1 MSPNSGSRVADRVT
15 SRGSGV
21 GVRELARSTLTDQWR
36 WAMVPAPASLAD
48 DAGWGGLPC
57 GAGRPTMAMITD
69 ASLSLETE
77 VEGVAF
83 AREILRIEGEALG
96 RVRERLGPAIAH
108 AADLIHRCAGSVIV
122 TGMGKAGLVGQK
134 LAATLASTGTR
145 AFPLHPGEAI
155 HGDLGRIRAD
165 DVVIALSQSGET
177 EEVLRLVP
185 ALRRLSARL
194 IAITER
200 TTSSLGQAADL
211 CIALGP
217 IEEACP
223 LGLAPSASTTALM
236 AVGDALALLVS
247 RMRDFSPE
255 DFALYHPGGSL
266 GRKLTRV
273 EDVMRTGR
281 QLRRAHVEETVREIF
296 VRLAGPRRRSGA
308 FLIEDADTH
317 LLGIFTDSDLARL
330 FEKRRE
336 AELDRQIGEIMTID
350 PKRVRVG
357 ALLSDAVELLKTYK
371 ISELPVVDRGNRLVG
386 LIDVTDLIGLVPAE
400 FEE

>member
-1 MSPNSGSRVADRVT
+1 
-15 SRGSGV
+15 
-21 GVRELARSTLTDQWR
+21 
-36 WAMVPAPASLAD
+36 
-48 DAGWGGLPC
+48 
-57 GAGRPTMAMITD
+57 MAMITD
-69 ASLSLETE
+69 ASLALESE

-83 AREILRIEGEALG
+83 ARNVLRIEAEALQ
-96 RVRERLGPAIAH
+96 RVRERLDPAIAQ
-108 AADLIHRCAGSVIV
+108 AADLVYRCSGSVIV

-145 AFPLHPGEAI
+145 AFPLHPAEAV

-177 EEVLRLVP
+177 EEVLRLIP
-185 ALRRLSARL
+185 ALRRLGAAL
-194 IAITER
+194 VAITER
-200 TTSSLGQAADL
+200 STSSLGQAADL
-211 CIALGP
+211 CVAIGP

-247 RMRDFSPE
+247 RMRAFSPE
-255 DFALYHPGGSL
+255 DFALYHPAGSL
-266 GRKLTRV
+266 GRKLSRV

-281 QLRRAHVEETVREIF
+281 QLRRAHVDETVRQVF

-308 FLIEDADTH
+308 VLIEDDQTH

-336 AELDRQIGEIMTID
+336 SDLDRPIGEIMTVD

-357 ALLSDAVELLKTYK
+357 AMLADAVELLKTHR
-371 ISELPVVDRGNRLVG
+371 ISELPVVDRSNHLVG
-386 LIDVTDLIGLVPAE
+386 LIDVTDLIGLAPAE

>member
-1 MSPNSGSRVADRVT
+1 
-15 SRGSGV
+15 
-21 GVRELARSTLTDQWR
+21 
-36 WAMVPAPASLAD
+36 
-48 DAGWGGLPC
+48 
-57 GAGRPTMAMITD
+57 MAMITD
-69 ASLSLETE
+69 ASLTVETE

-83 AREILRIEGEALG
+83 AREVLRIEGEALR
-96 RVRERLGPAIAH
+96 RVRERLGPAIAQ

-145 AFPLHPGEAI
+145 AFPLHPGDAI

-165 DVVIALSQSGET
+165 DVVIALSHRGET

-185 ALRRLSARL
+185 ALRRLGARL

-200 TTSSLGQAADL
+200 TTSSLGQAADV

-281 QLRRAHVEETVREIF
+281 QLRRAHVEETVRAIF

-308 FLIEDADTH
+308 ILIEDDDTH

-357 ALLSDAVELLKTYK
+357 ALLSDAVELMKTHK

-386 LIDVTDLIGLVPAE
+386 LIDVTDLIGMVPSE